1 MTPIAERARSRG
13 HSRCRLPP
21 TSVLAVDEVAL
32 GRVSGNDPLM
42 SHDGP
47 DEETRLLAP
56 VSENL
61 AAIKVFPLIPSLKK
75 DVVVSIG
82 VHSAHGP
89 YSPLGWR

>member
-1 MTPIAERARSRG
+1 MTPIAERARGLAVIRVAVFLL
-13 HSRCRLPP
+13 R
-21 TSVLAVDEVAL
+21 LAVDDVAL
-32 GRVSGNDPLM
+32 GRVSGNDSLM

>member
-1 MTPIAERARSRG
+1 MTPIAKRARGLAVIRVAVFLL
-13 HSRCRLPP
+13 R
-21 TSVLAVDEVAL
+21 LAVDDVAL
-32 GRVSGNDPLM
+32 GRVSGNDSLM